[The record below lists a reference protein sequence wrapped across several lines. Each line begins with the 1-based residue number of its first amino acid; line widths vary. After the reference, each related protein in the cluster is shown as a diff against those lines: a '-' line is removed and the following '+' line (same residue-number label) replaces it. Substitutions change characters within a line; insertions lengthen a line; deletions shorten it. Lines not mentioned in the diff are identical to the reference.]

1 MALYQSELA
10 KNNDMR
16 KSAATAGSRKKMSV
30 IQGEGSHLMSYVT
43 LENPNEQFMNLD
55 GGSF

>member
-16 KSAATAGSRKKMSV
+16 KSAATAGSRKKMS
-30 IQGEGSHLMSYVT
+30 IMRGQESHLMSYVT
-43 LENPNEQFMNLD
+43 LDNPHE
-55 GGSF
+55 

>member
-16 KSAATAGSRKKMSV
+16 KSAATAGSRKKMS
-30 IQGEGSHLMSYVT
+30 IMRGGGDTHLMSYVT
-43 LENPNEQFMNLD
+43 LDNPHE
-55 GGSF
+55 